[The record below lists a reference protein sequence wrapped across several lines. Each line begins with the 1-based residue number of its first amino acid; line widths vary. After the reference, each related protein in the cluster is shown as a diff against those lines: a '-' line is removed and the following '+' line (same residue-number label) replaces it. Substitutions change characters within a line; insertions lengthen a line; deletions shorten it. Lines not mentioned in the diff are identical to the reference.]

1 MSDSLYP
8 AKFGRRMRQWVGV
21 ALVLGSASA
30 SAQSVAGYQLAASA
44 GTFTPITGGTAVPA
58 IIFNNASSG
67 SLPIGFSFPFA
78 GATYTNFRVSSNGLL
93 GFGSALST
101 VGEELSNTMTSPR
114 LTGTS
119 LPVLAPF
126 WTDLAAFS
134 GSGATAQ
141 YTTTGT
147 APSRVL
153 TMQWLDFY
161 DVNGEVPA
169 YVSFQV
175 KLYETSGRIEYV
187 YRKGPPGEANDA
199 TIGMKGADG
208 SFLSLTNSGSAPGV
222 SATVSADRLGRPA
235 TGQVYAFLPAAAPL
249 AATPGL
255 AAAAVE
261 VFPNPAQQCFTV
273 RVPAVAGV
281 PTVQADLLNS
291 LGQVV
296 RQQAVALP
304 AAGAEFMVPTADLAA
319 GLYSLRLVA
328 GPAALTRRVVVH

>member
-1 MSDSLYP
+1 MIQFFRVEFVSRCARWGL
-8 AKFGRRMRQWVGV
+8 GI
-21 ALVLGSASA
+21 ALLLGSSEV
-30 SAQSVAGYQLAASA
+30 SAQSVAGYQFSASA
-44 GTFTPITGGTAVPA
+44 GTFTPLVGGTAVPA

-78 GATYTNFRVSSNGLL
+78 GAAYTSFRVSSNGLL

-126 WTDLAAFS
+126 WTDLAGFA
-134 GSGATAQ
+134 GAGATAQ
-141 YTTTGT
+141 YATTGT

-161 DVNGEVPA
+161 DVNGEVTA

-175 KLYETSGRIEYV
+175 KLYETNGRIEYV

-199 TIGMKGADG
+199 TIGLKGADG
-208 SFLSLTNSGSAPGV
+208 SFQALTSAGAAPSV
-222 SATVSADRLGRPA
+222 SATVSTDRLPRPA
-235 TGQVYAFLPAAAPL
+235 TGQVYAFTPAAAPL
-249 AATPGL
+249 AAKSGL

-261 VFPNPAQQCFTV
+261 LFPNPAQQCFTV

-281 PTVQADLLNS
+281 PTVQAELLSS

-296 RQQAVALP
+296 RRQAVALP
-304 AAGAEFMVPTADLAA
+304 AAGAEFTVPTADLAA
-319 GLYSLRLVA
+319 GLYSLRLLA
-328 GPAALTRRVVVH
+328 GPATLTRRVVVR